1 MGGGWTMVAVLLIAY
16 AIAARQF
23 DRWSI
28 TAPIVLVLAGTVLGP
43 GFLGVLPATPKSDSV
58 RLLIDFTLALILFAD
73 ASTVNARQAEKD
85 AGVPVRLL
93 SIGLPLTIVLGAVAA
108 HLVFPSMSWA
118 EAALIAAILAPTDAA
133 LGLAVVTNSAVPTR
147 IRRALNI
154 ESGLNDGIATPLVT
168 VFLAVVVA
176 GTASNH
182 WATDALLEL
191 ARGALVGIGAGLL
204 GGLALR
210 WARTAKWTTDLSE
223 QLFVLGLAF
232 VAYGSA
238 VALSGNGF
246 VAAFVTGLAFGASS
260 RQQFVE
266 ATEFTDTVGLFASF
280 IVWIIFGAAL
290 VGPILRGGVHL
301 QPILYAVVSLTVVR
315 MAPVAL
321 ALLGVRFRMDTV
333 LFMGW
338 FGPRGLASV
347 VFTLLAFDALSGH
360 GSAHQ
365 LVEVTTWTILLSV
378 LAHGLSAGPLAAFY
392 GRRLQQAPQGIPELR
407 TTSSPR
413 IRRRSLF

>member
-1 MGGGWTMVAVLLIAY
+1 MASTTAS
-16 AIAARQF
+16 RRPSSPSSS
-23 DRWSI
+23 RWSSQ
-28 TAPIVLVLAGTVLGP
+28 AP
-43 GFLGVLPATPKSDSV
+43 PAT
-58 RLLIDFTLALILFAD
+58 I
-73 ASTVNARQAEKD
+73 
-85 AGVPVRLL
+85 
-93 SIGLPLTIVLGAVAA
+93 
-108 HLVFPSMSWA
+108 
-118 EAALIAAILAPTDAA
+118 
-133 LGLAVVTNSAVPTR
+133 
-147 IRRALNI
+147 
-154 ESGLNDGIATPLVT
+154 
-168 VFLAVVVA
+168 
-176 GTASNH
+176 

-191 ARGALVGIGAGLL
+191 ARGALVGIGAGFL
-204 GGLALR
+204 GGSVLR

-223 QLFVLGLAF
+223 QLFVLSLAF

-246 VAAFVTGLAFGASS
+246 VAAFVTGLVFGASS

-301 QPILYAVVSLTVVR
+301 QPILYAVVSLTIVR

-347 VFTLLAFDALSGH
+347 VFTLLAFDALGGH

-378 LAHGLSAGPLAAFY
+378 LAHGLSSGPLAAAY
-392 GRRLQQAPQGIPELR
+392 GRRLQQAPQGIPELGR
-407 TTSSPR
+407 HPR
-413 IRRRSLF
+413 RAFEGAASFEGASAAHAAAGGVH